1 MVFEAA
7 LAGKFSNIGDL
18 ETMRYSALAWWYP
31 YAKEFVKAMEKG
43 ALL

>member
-1 MVFEAA
+1 MVFEAG
-7 LAGKFSNIGDL
+7 LAGKFSNIGGL

-31 YAKEFVKAMEKG
+31 CAKEAVQAMKKG